1 MKSYHEDIWGGGGR
15 EVEIERKL
23 TGRCCSCCCLV
34 NAGSFTHFHM
44 NVRLENGPM
53 SWQTASVVSSPTRSK
68 RSATIR

>member
-1 MKSYHEDIWGGGGR
+1 MKSYHEDIWGR
-15 EVEIERKL
+15 ETDIERKL
-23 TGRCCSCCCLV
+23 TGRCCCGCLV

-68 RSATIR
+68 RSAAIR